1 MRVSDDR
8 YSRDF
13 RSFNLALRM
22 LRYEARTN
30 TVAAWTGISP
40 ERVRNLSKSH
50 RHQGSAQE
58 TERHRGPSPSQLAP
72 LLTNPGLRSELA
84 ALAGLCRV
92 LDVVPDQPVANARER
107 LPSIARGERLCL
119 ALELF
124 REVVPAARLSLE
136 QAVLLVYALA
146 EGERWSLDH
155 CTGCRAL
162 VLIDHLCLNR
172 RICVHCQREGR
183 ERKRGKALL
192 EEVVVEAD
200 ATEEEAKVIQRDLF
214 AEPVHLSSG

>member
-22 LRYEARTN
+22 LRFEARTH
-30 TVAAWTGISP
+30 TIVAWTGISA

-50 RHQGSAQE
+50 RRQQSARQ
-58 TERHRGPSPSQLAP
+58 TERHRGPSPSQLGL

-84 ALAGLCRV
+84 ALAGLLRV
-92 LDVVPDQPVANARER
+92 LGVIPDQPIANPRER
-107 LPSIARGERLCL
+107 LPSIINGERLCF

-124 REVVPAARLSLE
+124 REVVPSARLSFE

-146 EGERWSLDH
+146 EGTRWHLDH
-155 CTGCRAL
+155 CTGCHAL
-162 VLIDHLCLNR
+162 ILMDQLSLHR
-172 RICVHCQREGR
+172 RVCVHCQREDR
-183 ERKRGKALL
+183 ERKRGNVLI
-192 EEVVVEAD
+192 EETVVEAD
-200 ATEEEAKVIQRDLF
+200 AAEKAKIIQCDLF
-214 AEPVHLSSG
+214 PEPVHVSSG

>member
-30 TVAAWTGISP
+30 TVSAWTGISP

-50 RHQGSAQE
+50 RRQE
-58 TERHRGPSPSQLAP
+58 SERHRGPSPSQLAP
-72 LLTNPGLRSELA
+72 LLSNPGLRSELA

-92 LDVVPDQPVANARER
+92 LDVVPDRPIVNARER
-107 LPSIARGERLCL
+107 LPGIANGERLCF
-119 ALELF
+119 ALELL

-146 EGERWSLDH
+146 EGNRWSVDH
-155 CTGCRAL
+155 CTSCRAL
-162 VLIDHLCLNR
+162 ILVDHLGLNR
-172 RICVHCQREGR
+172 RICVHCQREVR
-183 ERKRGKALL
+183 ERKRGKAAM
-192 EEVVVEAD
+192 EEAVVEAGE
-200 ATEEEAKVIQRDLF
+200 TEEAMVIQPDLF
-214 AEPVHLSSG
+214 ADPVHMSSG